1 MSLVYN
7 CSITAVCDTHWYAL
21 QSLST
26 SASVDTKSLNGD
38 KARRSAA
45 VDARRTL
52 SALSGLLQTTFSR
65 KQGRKVSR
73 DLDLAS
79 VDLGTDV
86 IISGA

>member
-1 MSLVYN
+1 M
-7 CSITAVCDTHWYAL
+7 CDTRWYVF

-38 KARRSAA
+38 KARRNAA
-45 VDARRTL
+45 VDARKTL
-52 SALSGLLQTTFSR
+52 SALSGLLQTTFGR
-65 KQGRKVSR
+65 KQGRKASR

-86 IISGA
+86 TISGV